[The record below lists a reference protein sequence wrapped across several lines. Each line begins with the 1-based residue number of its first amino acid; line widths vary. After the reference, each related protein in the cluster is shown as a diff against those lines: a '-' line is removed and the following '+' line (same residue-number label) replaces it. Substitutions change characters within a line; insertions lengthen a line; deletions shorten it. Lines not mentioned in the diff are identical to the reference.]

1 MSQRRI
7 LGLSPGAIALVSAA
21 GLLTAGS
28 VWVNQPAVCACG
40 SPLRDVVGVM
50 GRTQQAFYVEQ
61 GRFASRSELERLM
74 ADWGMPPT
82 DPQYRITIGH
92 DGQTAWVLGEHPAI
106 AQPDALT
113 WWQVLTDRPFARQ
126 LPSNYRMVLTVDPKT
141 KTVQAQTCI
150 IDRRWV
156 GAVPVEPLRLQTQ
169 PPQCKS

>member
-1 MSQRRI
+1 MKQWRI
-7 LGLSPGAIALVSAA
+7 LGLSPGAIALVGAA
-21 GLLTAGS
+21 GVLTAGS
-28 VWVNQPAVCACG
+28 LWVNQPTVCACG

-50 GRTQQAFYVEQ
+50 GRAQQAFHAEQ
-61 GRFASRSELERLM
+61 GRFASHAELRRLM
-74 ADWGMPPT
+74 VEWGLPPT
-82 DPQYRITIGH
+82 DPQYRITTGS
-92 DGQTAWVLGEHPAI
+92 DRQTAWVLGEHQAVPK
-106 AQPDALT
+106 PDLLT
-113 WWQVLTDRPFARQ
+113 WWQVLTDRPRARQ